1 MLILWAACR
10 CTVHRRA
17 LPTRVNLRRNE
28 PLRRRCLQRAPFACL
43 RCGATAGMLLAAIR
57 PEVTGDLVPARS
69 CLPDGISSSSR
80 LLVGSLAVSSQ
91 RLACKVN
98 SAHGSPS
105 GRQGSARNLGQA
117 PSRHCDGAWRSPRRR
132 CSRQSCGK
140 RALAHAVAAA
150 TRTRA
155 GSRTAGTSRASESIP
170 NRRHRVKTT
179 PQQGSIKFPLTCLTS
194 LTRSSIRPY
203 SGMIQAESHS
213 PTAHI
218 QKLDRRA
225 PAAD

>member
-1 MLILWAACR
+1 VLILWATCR

-80 LLVGSLAVSSQ
+80 LLVGSLPVSSQ
-91 RLACKVN
+91 RLACRSN

-105 GRQGSARNLGQA
+105 GGTTVEREESWPGTVTPLWTVPVALSTASLQPAVLCKRAPGPCRSGSRTHSDQIE
-117 PSRHCDGAWRSPRRR
+117 D
-132 CSRQSCGK
+132 Q
-140 RALAHAVAAA
+140 RALAAP
-150 TRTRA
+150 TR
-155 GSRTAGTSRASESIP
+155 
-170 NRRHRVKTT
+170 V
-179 PQQGSIKFPLTCLTS
+179 
-194 LTRSSIRPY
+194 
-203 SGMIQAESHS
+203 S
-213 PTAHI
+213 PTATTE
-218 QKLDRRA
+218 QKQHHNNDQ
-225 PAAD
+225 